1 MSAADG
7 RRGERERGGGGGAE
21 VALVDG
27 GRRRR
32 RRPDGVRAGAALTS
46 NAPRSRRRAH
56 QATEPTVPRPYPAP
70 VRTRT
75 LLLLAV
81 ACGLVILAA
90 GVVQLLR
97 IAGQDEPTP
106 AARIGEQVQI
116 GDLAVTVEDF
126 VEDDGRAV
134 VELELGGVDDPD
146 GTDEF
151 RLVVPGDSLRRPV
164 DDECAGDDR
173 ASQRRLLVDVRLGR
187 HRGQQ
192 PGADLPPR
200 RRAGPLGADAADLG
214 GIVTTVT
221 RFPPRPVGTIP
232 PRWGSGAGA
241 RRYRVRGVRDRHR
254 ERVIPTAEQFDLV
267 FIGGGP
273 GGYAGAL
280 YAASAGAKV
289 ALVEMDALGG
299 TCLNRGCIPA
309 KAFLETAAV
318 HRHVQHA
325 ADFGIEAGAP
335 SVNFAVTQAAQAED
349 RRRARRRHRRDVQ
362 GPQGRGLQRRRPPR
376 PRPRRHRRDGRRVD
390 HRDHRHATS
399 CWPPGPC
406 PA

>member
-1 MSAADG
+1 MSPPTVGAENARAEG
-7 RRGERERGGGGGAE
+7 RGGGGGRARH
-21 VALVDG
+21 G
-27 GRRRR
+27 GRGGAVVRR
-32 RRPDGVRAGAALTS
+32 GIRAGGAHDQ
-46 NAPRSRRRAH
+46 RSAVAQTRH
-56 QATEPTVPRPYPAP
+56 QATRPTVPRPYPAP

-97 IAGQDEPTP
+97 IAGQDEPAP
-106 AARIGEQVQI
+106 AAQIGEPVRI
-116 GDLAVTVEDF
+116 GDLTVTVDELR
-126 VEDDGRAV
+126 GATAGAPWSSSSWAGSTIPTARRSSGSSSRA
-134 VELELGGVDDPD
+134 
-146 GTDEF
+146 
-151 RLVVPGDSLRRPV
+151 RRLRRS
-164 DDECAGDDR
+164 DDECGGTTVAQR
-173 ASQRRLLVDVRLGR
+173 ACSLTFDLADTEGA
-187 HRGQQ
+187 Q
-192 PGADLPPR
+192 PCPPLPPR
-200 RRAGPLGADAADLG
+200 RRAGPLEPERFVIWRDVA
-214 GIVTTVT
+214 TVK
-221 RFPPRPVGTIP
+221 RFRPRWPVGTMSRP
-232 PRWGSGAGA
+232 MGEVGRRS

-280 YAASAGAKV
+280 YAASAGVKV

-325 ADFGIEAGAP
+325 ADFGIEAGAAERELRRHP
-335 SVNFAVTQAAQAED
+335 GPQAED

-362 GPQGRGLQRRRPPR
+362 GPQGRGLQRRRPAR
-376 PRPRRHRRDGRRVD
+376 RRPRRHRHHGRRVD
-390 HRDHRHATS
+390 HRDHRHQRRARR
-399 CWPPGPC
+399 PVRC